1 MKDKIKQFTGKAK
14 TFFTSMNAKVRK
26 ALIAVLVIAAVV
38 IAGLL
43 IFNAARP
50 YTVLFTGLSQEDM
63 SSVLTYLSN
72 NNITNYRIEN
82 NDTILVPESQEAS
95 LKAGI
100 MMENYP
106 SSGFGYKTFLDN
118 SSFINSESA
127 QQQLQLYDLQDRLG
141 AVIRN
146 LNGVEEATVNLT
158 PGSNYRYILN
168 EDNLVEATANVTVTM
183 EPGQTLSSKMAA
195 SIQALI
201 ASSMQ
206 GLKIDNVVILDQDGN
221 SYSGGATANASDLSD
236 LKMSLEARV
245 SNLVR
250 SRVLQ
255 AIEPY
260 TGPDNLQVSVY
271 CNVDVSRTF
280 VESVEYESPE
290 EGTNW
295 DSLGGHGL
303 IGEIVWDNGII
314 RGENGNVGGPV
325 GTTTNSD
332 FYEYVINETEPNGN
346 EAQIGTSGTVRHEN
360 DKTTTQKDNA
370 GGVITDVMVSVSIN
384 STKVGGLDIESLYPQ
399 VATAA
404 GISMEMMNEKIH
416 ILSMPFYVEPVIP
429 VPGVPDGL
437 LVQNWMIYALIAG
450 LALFLFLLIVILL
463 LRRKSKKKKA
473 RRAAAAAA
481 AMAAENAA
489 VLAAAEA
496 AQQGAQI
503 MDIHSERSMEL
514 RKDVRRF
521 AEENPQIAAQMIKT
535 WLRGGDE
542 HG

>member
-1 MKDKIKQFTGKAK
+1 LKDKIKQITGKAK
-14 TFFTSMNAKVRK
+14 TFFASMNAKVRK
-26 ALIAVLVIAAVV
+26 ALIAVLAVAVV
-38 IAGLL
+38 VIGGLL
-43 IFNAARP
+43 IFNATRP

-63 SSVLTYLSN
+63 SSVLTYLRN
-72 NNITNYRIEN
+72 NNVTNYRIEN
-82 NDTILVPESQEAS
+82 NDTILVPESQEAT

-146 LNGVEEATVNLT
+146 LNGVKEATVNLT

-168 EDNLVEATANVTVTM
+168 EDNLVEASANVTVTM

-206 GLKIDNVVILDQDGN
+206 GLKVDNVVILDEDGN

-250 SRVLQ
+250 ARVLQ
-255 AIEPY
+255 AVEPY
-260 TGPDNLQVSVY
+260 TGPDNVRVSVY
-271 CNVDVSRTF
+271 CNVDVSRTY
-280 VESVEYESPE
+280 VESIEYTSPE

-314 RGENGNVGGPV
+314 RGENGNAGGPV

-332 FYEYVINETEPNGN
+332 FYEYVTNETEPNGN

-384 STKVGGLDIESLYPQ
+384 STKVGSLDIESLYPQ

-404 GISMEMMNEKIH
+404 GISMEMQNEKIH
-416 ILSMPFYVEPVIP
+416 ILSMPFYVEPVID

-437 LVQNWMIYALIAG
+437 LVQDWVIYALIAG
-450 LALFLFLLIVILL
+450 LALFLLLLIVILL

-473 RRAAAAAA
+473 KKAAEAAAAL
-481 AMAAENAA
+481 AAENAA

-514 RKDVRRF
+514 RKDVRKF

>member
-1 MKDKIKQFTGKAK
+1 MKEKTKQIAEKAK
-14 TFFTSMNAKVRK
+14 SFFTSMNAKVRK
-26 ALIAVLVIAAVV
+26 ALIAVVVAAVAV

-43 IFNAARP
+43 IFNATRP

-63 SSVLTYLSN
+63 SSVLTYLRN
-72 NNITNYRIEN
+72 NNVNNYRIEN

-106 SSGFGYKTFLDN
+106 SSGFGYETFLDN

-146 LNGVEEATVNLT
+146 LNGVKEATVTLS
-158 PGSNYRYILN
+158 PGSDYRYILN
-168 EDNLVEATANVTVTM
+168 EDNLVEATASVVVTM
-183 EPGQTLSSKMAA
+183 EMGQTLSSKMAS

-206 GLKIDNVVILDQDGN
+206 GLQIDNVVILDEDGN
-221 SYSGGATANASDLSD
+221 SYSGGATANASDLSE

-271 CNVDVSRTF
+271 CNVDVSRTY
-280 VESVEYESPE
+280 VESVEYTSPE

-303 IGEIVWDNGII
+303 IGEIVWDNGIV
-314 RGENGNVGGPV
+314 RGENGNVGGAV

-346 EAQIGTSGTVRHEN
+346 EEQIGTSGTVRHEN

-384 STKVGGLDIESLYPQ
+384 STKVGGLDIEGLYPQ

-416 ILSMPFYVEPVIP
+416 ILSMPFYVEPVIDI
-429 VPGVPDGL
+429 PGVQNGL
-437 LVQNWMIYALIAG
+437 LVENWVIYALIAG
-450 LALFLFLLIVILL
+450 LALFLFLLILILL

-473 RRAAAAAA
+473 KKAAAAAA
-481 AMAAENAA
+481 ALAAENARA
-489 VLAAAEA
+489 QAAAEV
-496 AQQGAQI
+496 AQQGARI
-503 MDIHSERSMEL
+503 MDLHSERSMEL
-514 RKDVRRF
+514 RQEVRQF

>member
-1 MKDKIKQFTGKAK
+1 LKEKTKQITEKVK

-26 ALIAVLVIAAVV
+26 ALIAVVVVAVAV

-43 IFNAARP
+43 IFSATRP

-63 SSVLTYLSN
+63 SSVLTYLRN
-72 NNITNYRIEN
+72 NNVTNYRIEN

-95 LKAGI
+95 LKASI

-146 LNGVEEATVNLT
+146 LNGIREATVTLS

-168 EDNLVEATANVTVTM
+168 EDNLVEATASVSVTM
-183 EPGQTLSSKMAA
+183 ETGQSLSSQMASA
-195 SIQALI
+195 IQALI

-206 GLKIDNVVILDQDGN
+206 GLKIDNVVIIDQDGAT
-221 SYSGGATANASDLSD
+221 YTGGATANASDLSE
-236 LKMSLEARV
+236 LKLSLENRV

-250 SRVLQ
+250 SRVLK
-255 AIEPY
+255 AIVRY
-260 TGPDNLQVSVY
+260 TGEENVDVSVY
-271 CNVDVSRTF
+271 CNVDVSRTY
-280 VESVEYESPE
+280 VESIEYTSPE

-332 FYEYVINETEPNGN
+332 FYEYVINETDPDGT

-384 STKVGGLDIESLYPQ
+384 STKVGSLDIESLYPQ

-404 GISMEMMNEKIH
+404 GISMEMMKEKIH
-416 ILSMPFYVEPVIP
+416 ILSMPFYVEPVIDFP
-429 VPGVPDGL
+429 VQDGW

-450 LALFLFLLIVILL
+450 LALFLLLLILILL

-473 RRAAAAAA
+473 RKAAEAAAALAAQNAA
-481 AMAAENAA
+481 A
-489 VLAAAEA
+489 VAAAEA

-503 MDIHSERSMEL
+503 MDVHSERSMEL
-514 RKDVRRF
+514 RKEVRKF